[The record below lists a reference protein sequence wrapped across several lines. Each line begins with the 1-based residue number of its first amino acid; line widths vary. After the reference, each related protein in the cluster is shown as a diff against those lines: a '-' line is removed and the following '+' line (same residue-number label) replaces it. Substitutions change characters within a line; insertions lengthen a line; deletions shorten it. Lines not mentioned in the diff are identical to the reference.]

1 MFDRIKAKEKSK
13 TLLAKRS
20 FVDFLKMACVM
31 LGFGVLT
38 TIPSIILK
46 QYDFVDNF
54 YHISY
59 ALGYADF
66 NSLKSSII
74 GMIVKPLAIYGV
86 VSIVIS
92 ISQLLY
98 DAGMNRAALRM
109 NRGDEN
115 VHVSDILR
123 AWDMLWK
130 YVLIALWQSVLLFLW
145 QLPSA
150 FVWVIAV
157 FMIAGGVASNSVALV
172 VFGIILVIAALI
184 WSVCILIIKNLQ
196 YHYSYLI
203 AEDNRNMTA
212 YDCIKNS
219 GNLILGHKWDLF
231 VTRLSFIGWDILASM
246 SMGIGNIYVS
256 PYKYL
261 TYAAIYE
268 QLNGKRSNNQ
278 PVKEKEK
285 VEVEDYGER
294 MIEFLSGEF
303 AGTSLPI
310 TSGEDICIGR
320 DPQRAN
326 IVVSNANTNISGL
339 HCIIRYDEYSKIYVV
354 TDYSLNGTYL
364 NNVRLMPKKSTP
376 AFKGS
381 VVKLADGSILLR
393 LS

>member
-54 YHISY
+54 YHIGY

-98 DAGMNRAALRM
+98 AAGMNRAALRM

-115 VHVSDILR
+115 VRVLDILL
-123 AWDMLWK
+123 AGDILWK
-130 YVLIALWQSVLLFLW
+130 YVLIALLQIVLQFLW

-150 FVWVIAV
+150 FVWVIAI
-157 FMIAGGVASNSVALV
+157 FMIAGGVASNSVALMA
-172 VFGIILVIAALI
+172 FGIIFAVVALI
-184 WSVCILIIKNLQ
+184 WSVCISVIKNLQ
-196 YHYSYLI
+196 YYYSYLI

-219 GNLILGHKWDLF
+219 GSLISGHKWNLF
-231 VTRLSFIGWDILASM
+231 VTRLSFIGWDIVAST
-246 SMGIGNIYVS
+246 GIGNVYVD
-256 PYKYL
+256 PYIYL

-268 QLNGKRSNNQ
+268 QLNGKWSNNQ

-285 VEVEDYGER
+285 VEVEDCGER

>member
-54 YHISY
+54 YHIGY

-98 DAGMNRAALRM
+98 AAGMNRAALRM

-115 VHVSDILR
+115 VRVLDILL
-123 AWDMLWK
+123 AGDILWK
-130 YVLIALWQSVLLFLW
+130 YVLIALLQIVLQFLW

-150 FVWVIAV
+150 FVWVIAI
-157 FMIAGGVASNSVALV
+157 FMIAGGVASNSVALMA
-172 VFGIILVIAALI
+172 FGIIFAVVALI
-184 WSVCILIIKNLQ
+184 WSVCISVIKNLQ
-196 YHYSYLI
+196 YYYSYLI

-219 GNLILGHKWDLF
+219 GSLISGHKWNLF
-231 VTRLSFIGWDILASM
+231 VTRLSFIGWDIVAST
-246 SMGIGNIYVS
+246 GIGNVYVD

-268 QLNGKRSNNQ
+268 QLNGKWSNNQ

-285 VEVEDYGER
+285 VEVEDCGER